1 MGRGG
6 TAIKA
11 IVGKARAVSPRAAHR
26 RPCPVGI
33 LVRER
38 VPTPFALARRVSV
51 PAKSKPR
58 TWLLIW
64 RQLWERARRG
74 KLLGHMQ
81 VQTTARYAHLAADP
95 VKDPADPGS
104 GEYRASINQAT

>member
-1 MGRGG
+1 M
-6 TAIKA
+6 
-11 IVGKARAVSPRAAHR
+11 
-26 RPCPVGI
+26 
-33 LVRER
+33 
-38 VPTPFALARRVSV
+38 

-81 VQTTARYAHLAADP
+81 VQTTERYARLAADP
-95 VKDPADPGS
+95 VKDPADQVAAS
-104 GEYRASINQAT
+104 IAASINQAT